1 MQEHKLAIYSLTTN
15 DIPALV
21 QLSAAVGWDYDAME
35 LTTLMAAGRL
45 FGHKTSGGDLV
56 SSAALVPYALT
67 FAFLG
72 MVIVHPEYRHRGL
85 GEAVTAT
92 ARDAMPAGSCVALVA
107 TPDGRGLYKNMGFEV
122 VTTVHK
128 YVRSRIEA
136 GSNADLQAHPA
147 AALQAMRAEDI
158 PRIAE
163 LDALAFGVDRQAFL
177 RQRWQQSAT
186 SWIVTD
192 GANVMGYALGIKGPV
207 NWILGPLVARD
218 DHDASQL
225 AAQIMASTRDTM
237 RIDVPNQHVEW
248 ATDELVRRGFV
259 KVAEPPIMTYLGR
272 PLPTRQGLYA
282 LAAQV
287 FG

>member
-1 MQEHKLAIYSLTTN
+1 MALNCELCQLDRH
-15 DIPALV
+15 DIDALIH
-21 QLSAAVGWDYDAME
+21 LSASVGWDYDAAE
-35 LTTLMAAGRL
+35 LNTLLTVGRM
-45 FGHKTSGGDLV
+45 FGHKTSAGNLV
-56 SSAALVPYALT
+56 SSAAIVPYAPT

-72 MVIVHPEYRHRGL
+72 MVIVHPAYRRQGL
-85 GEAVTAT
+85 GEAVTAA
-92 ARDAMPAGSCVALVA
+92 ARDAMPADSCVALVS
-107 TPDGRGLYKNMGFEV
+107 TPEGRGLYENMGFEE
-122 VTTVHK
+122 VTKVHK

-136 GSNADLQAHPA
+136 GSKSNLRAHSA
-147 AALQAMRAEDI
+147 VALQAMRTEDL

-163 LDALAFGVDRQAFL
+163 LDVLAFGVDRQAFL

-192 GANVMGYALGIKGPV
+192 DTNVMGYALAIKGHV

-218 DHDASQL
+218 DHYASQL
-225 AAQIMASTRDTM
+225 AAQIVASTTDAM
-237 RIDVPNQHVEW
+237 RIDVPSQHAEW
-248 ATDELVRRGFV
+248 ATDELVCRGFV
-259 KVAEPPIMTYLGR
+259 KVAEPPIMTYRGR

>member
-1 MQEHKLAIYSLTTN
+1 MILNCELCQLDRR
-15 DIPALV
+15 DIDALIH
-21 QLSAAVGWDYDAME
+21 LSASVGWDYDAAE
-35 LTTLMAAGRL
+35 LNTLLTVGCM
-45 FGHKTSGGDLV
+45 FGHKTSAGDLV
-56 SSAALVPYALT
+56 SSAAIVSYAPT

-72 MVIVHPEYRHRGL
+72 MVIVHPEYRRRGL
-85 GEAVTAT
+85 GEAVTAA
-92 ARDAMPAGSCVALVA
+92 ARDAMAAGSCVALVA
-107 TPDGRGLYKNMGFEV
+107 TPDGRGLYENMGFEV
-122 VTTVHK
+122 VTKVHK
-128 YVRSRIEA
+128 YVRSWIEA
-136 GSNADLQAHPA
+136 GSTADLRAHSA
-147 AALQAMRAEDI
+147 VALQAMRAEDL

-186 SWIVTD
+186 SWIVAD
-192 GANVMGYALGIKGPV
+192 DANVMGYALGIKGPV

-218 DHDASQL
+218 DHYASQL
-225 AAQIMASTRDTM
+225 AAQIVASTTDAM
-237 RIDVPNQHVEW
+237 RIDVPSQHAEW

>member
-1 MQEHKLAIYSLTTN
+1 MILNCELCQLDRR
-15 DIPALV
+15 DIDALIH
-21 QLSAAVGWDYDAME
+21 LSASVGWDYDAAE
-35 LTTLMAAGRL
+35 LNTLLTVGCM
-45 FGHKTSGGDLV
+45 FGHKTSAGDLV
-56 SSAALVPYALT
+56 SSAAIVSYAPT

-72 MVIVHPEYRHRGL
+72 MVIVHPEYRRRGL
-85 GEAVTAT
+85 GEAVAAA
-92 ARDAMPAGSCVALVA
+92 ARDAMAAGSWVALVA
-107 TPDGRGLYKNMGFEV
+107 TPDGRGLYENMGFEV
-122 VTTVHK
+122 VTKVHK
-128 YVRSRIEA
+128 YVRSWIEA
-136 GSNADLQAHPA
+136 GSKADLRAHSA
-147 AALQAMRAEDI
+147 VALQAMRAEDL

-192 GANVMGYALGIKGPV
+192 DANVMGYALGIKGPV

-218 DHDASQL
+218 DYYASQL
-225 AAQIMASTRDTM
+225 AAQIVASTTDAM
-237 RIDVPNQHVEW
+237 RIDVPSQHAEW

>member
-1 MQEHKLAIYSLTTN
+1 MTLNCELCQLDRD
-15 DIPALV
+15 DIDALIH
-21 QLSAAVGWDYDAME
+21 LSTSVGWDYDAAE
-35 LTTLMAAGRL
+35 LNTLLTVGCM
-45 FGHKTSGGDLV
+45 FGHKTSAGDLV
-56 SSAALVPYALT
+56 SSAAIVPYAPT

-72 MVIVHPEYRHRGL
+72 MVIVHPEYRRRGL
-85 GEAVTAT
+85 GEAVTAA

-107 TPDGRGLYKNMGFEV
+107 TPDGRGLYENMGFEV
-122 VTTVHK
+122 VTKVHK

-136 GSNADLQAHPA
+136 GSKADLRAHSA
-147 AALQAMRAEDI
+147 VALQAMRSEDL

-192 GANVMGYALGIKGPV
+192 DANVMGYALGIKGPV

-218 DHDASQL
+218 DHYASQL
-225 AAQIMASTRDTM
+225 SAQIAASTTDAV
-237 RIDVPNQHVEW
+237 RIDVPSQHAEW
-248 ATDELVRRGFV
+248 ATDELMRMEFV

-272 PLPTRQGLYA
+272 PLPIRHGLYA